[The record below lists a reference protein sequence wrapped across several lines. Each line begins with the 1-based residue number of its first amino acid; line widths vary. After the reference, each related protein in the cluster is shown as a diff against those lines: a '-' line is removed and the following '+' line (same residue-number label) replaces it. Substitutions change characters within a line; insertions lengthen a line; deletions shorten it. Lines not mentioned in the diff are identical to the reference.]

1 MMNAWNKFRRTLS
14 AFRVAQAGN
23 VAITFAFASL
33 PIIGFVGAAVDYSRA
48 NSVKAAMQ
56 TALDSTALMLAK
68 EAASD
73 TEDQLKTNATKYFT
87 ALFTRQEAK
96 DVDVQVTARPAAPT
110 SRSRQQPL
118 STPSL
123 SGSLAMTRFT

>member
-1 MMNAWNKFRRTLS
+1 MMNAWKKFRRTLS

-73 TEDQLKTNATKYFT
+73 TEDQLKTNANKYFK
-87 ALFTRQEAK
+87 ALFTR
-96 DVDVQVTARPAAPT
+96 
-110 SRSRQQPL
+110 
-118 STPSL
+118 
-123 SGSLAMTRFT
+123 SGSQGRRRPGQLQHHRRLKRRHPGDSRPRCGICEGSWV